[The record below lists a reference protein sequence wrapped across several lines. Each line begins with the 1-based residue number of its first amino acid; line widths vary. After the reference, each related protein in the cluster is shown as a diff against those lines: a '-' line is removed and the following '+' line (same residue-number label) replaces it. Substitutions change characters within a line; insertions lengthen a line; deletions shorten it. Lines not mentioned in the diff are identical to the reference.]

1 MLWTLRNVLNI
12 KVPFFSSCTHFSVF
26 SCAIHAAQLVRC
38 MLYFYL
44 KIFPGSA
51 FSAQKLQVEKCC
63 RHYTMCMLDFS
74 VIQTVGDNYLF
85 LINSELDSDNSLLN
99 TKLLLIDLANVNGK
113 K

>member
-1 MLWTLRNVLNI
+1 
-12 KVPFFSSCTHFSVF
+12 
-26 SCAIHAAQLVRC
+26 
-38 MLYFYL
+38 
-44 KIFPGSA
+44 
-51 FSAQKLQVEKCC
+51 
-63 RHYTMCMLDFS
+63 MCMLDFS